1 MGDMKIEELV
11 RAFCTPVEELWGYV
25 EKSGYH
31 PTGWQDTDVKPRVRE
46 ANALLESSK
55 RYLNG
60 SRLQPTVDDVRQI
73 LQKLEEVVK
82 AKTQVR
88 NHRDEWPL
96 QWRLQKCGPPLKA
109 YVDYVDPEQSD
120 SLPWRNGWKTTVGT
134 KLDEM
139 DIQKLLC
146 RMKQINCV

>member
-1 MGDMKIEELV
+1 MGDVKIEELV

-31 PTGWQDTDVKPRVRE
+31 PTGWQDTDDKPRVRE

-60 SRLQPTVDDVRQI
+60 SGLQPTVDDVRQI
-73 LQKLEEVVK
+73 LQKLEEVAK

-88 NHRDEWPL
+88 NHRDE
-96 QWRLQKCGPPLKA
+96 
-109 YVDYVDPEQSD
+109 
-120 SLPWRNGWKTTVGT
+120 
-134 KLDEM
+134 
-139 DIQKLLC
+139 
-146 RMKQINCV
+146 